1 MNQYPIL
8 FKAEAQAH
16 SGLQTSWTINSY
28 SQETSCAIPPE
39 FNGPGSGFSPEDLFA
54 QALTNCLIGT
64 FKVYA
69 ENSKM
74 IFDQIKVQTKLSVDT
89 NESRK
94 VVMKKCHLAIFLTN
108 PSNVDKAQ
116 LLIKKSFES
125 GFILNSVKTEMT
137 YNLVIQ

>member
-1 MNQYPIL
+1 MNQYPL
-8 FKAEAQAH
+8 VFKAEAH
-16 SGLQTSWTINSY
+16 SISGVQSSWTMNSY
-28 SQETSCAIPPE
+28 SKETSCAIPPE
-39 FNGPGSGFSPEDLFA
+39 FKGPGNGFSPEDLFA

-69 ENSKM
+69 ENSKLT
-74 IFDQIKVQTKLSVDT
+74 FDQIKIQTELSVDT

-94 VVMKKCHLAIFLTN
+94 VCMKKCHLEIQLIN
-108 PSNVDKAQ
+108 PSSPEKAL

-125 GFILNSVKTEMT
+125 GFILNSVKTELT